1 MKKGEIL
8 NGIYFNRCSQLN
20 KSSKIGKPILEFF
33 KTKLES
39 EENLMKRISDA
50 ELEIMKIIWKE
61 KAVKSKQIIEQVKD
75 FNWNDNTVRTL
86 INRLIQKKAV
96 GISEKNGKEYTFVPL
111 IDEETYKLE
120 ATKKFLVTFFHGSV
134 LEFLEFLIDYDKKY
148 YEEICDF
155 LEHYEDLE
163 K

>member
-1 MKKGEIL
+1 
-8 NGIYFNRCSQLN
+8 
-20 KSSKIGKPILEFF
+20 
-33 KTKLES
+33 
-39 EENLMKRISDA
+39 MKRISDA

-61 KAVKSKQIIEQVKD
+61 KAVKSKKIIEQVKD

-96 GISEKNGKEYTFVPL
+96 GISEKNGKEYTFISL
-111 IDEETYKLE
+111 IDEEKYKLE
-120 ATKKFLVTFFHGSV
+120 ATKKFLGTFFHGSV
-134 LEFLEFLIDYDKKY
+134 SKFIEFLIDYDKKY

-163 K
+163 E